1 MKKITVF
8 FLVVGGFA
16 APAWGEQIKGNVGI
30 VSDFVFRGISQTDNG
45 PALQGGADLL
55 LDNGLYAG
63 AWASTLDIP
72 GSDANAR
79 VDLYGGY
86 GAKWGQGVRWDVGA
100 KVYTFIADSDLNFF
114 EVYGGVGL
122 GPLSAKLSLD
132 LDNENSYIEAGWQQD
147 IGSGVNLNLHVGQ
160 SLLDQQRDY
169 FDAAVGVSKIF
180 SGLEVGLTLADT
192 TQKPRSDLNDTILFL
207 SGKYIF

>member
-8 FLVVGGFA
+8 LLVVAGLTT
-16 APAWGEQIKGNVGI
+16 PAWGDEIKSNIGV

-45 PALQGGADLL
+45 PAVQGGADLY
-55 LDNGLYAG
+55 LDNGWYAG
-63 AWASTLDIP
+63 AWASTMDRPL
-72 GSDANAR
+72 SDAKAR

-114 EVYGGVGL
+114 EIYGGVAL
-122 GPLSAKLSLD
+122 GPLSARLSLD
-132 LDNENSYIEAGWQQD
+132 PDDENSYIEAAWRQD

-160 SLLDQQRDY
+160 SLLDQARDY
-169 FDAAVGVSKIF
+169 LDAAVGVSKVF
-180 SGLEVGLTLADT
+180 SGLEVGLTVTDT
-192 TQKPRSDLNDTILFL
+192 TQKPRSDHNDTILFL
-207 SGKYIF
+207 SGKYAF